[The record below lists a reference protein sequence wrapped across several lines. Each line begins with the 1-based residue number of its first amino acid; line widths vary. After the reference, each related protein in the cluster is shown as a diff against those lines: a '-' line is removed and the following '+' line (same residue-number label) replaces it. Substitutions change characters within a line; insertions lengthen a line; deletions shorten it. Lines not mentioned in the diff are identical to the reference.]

1 MIVWLTV
8 VYEYDN
14 ILVILID
21 STLVIIITFVV
32 KYESNVPLPKS
43 NDPLPKLPLIVAVP

>member
-32 KYESNVPLPKS
+32 KYESDVSPPKS